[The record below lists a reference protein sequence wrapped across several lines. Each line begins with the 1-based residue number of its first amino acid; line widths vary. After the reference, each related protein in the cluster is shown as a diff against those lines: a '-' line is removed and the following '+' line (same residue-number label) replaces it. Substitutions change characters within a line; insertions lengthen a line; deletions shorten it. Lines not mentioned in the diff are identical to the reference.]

1 MQRMKRWFGLGAAT
15 LLGAML
21 LLGASG
27 AFAVA
32 IPTDVYTLPTG
43 DTPTVNLN
51 ENWIRLQPFHSND
64 PIVDYTA
71 EVVGVG
77 PISGAGTPA
86 NAWIFNI
93 TFEVTW
99 DGSIHG
105 QTPGNGPTSSYK
117 LREEIEYERLL
128 FTIVDS
134 RFERGIPALETF
146 DSTYDLVQS
155 GFVRGGD
162 FAVNGVS
169 VMPEIVRDDPSFTG
183 YEGFVPDHY
192 PDNWIG
198 FYLDAEPGVTHT
210 ITMQWALGE
219 TPVGGNMVYFPN
231 ALFLTTIPEPGTAT
245 LVGVALLILGV
256 ARGRHRTA

>member
-1 MQRMKRWFGLGAAT
+1 MQWMKRCFGLGAAT
-15 LLGAML
+15 LLGAMV

-51 ENWIRLQPFHSND
+51 QDWIRLRPFFSTD
-64 PIVDYTA
+64 PVVDYTA
-71 EVVGVG
+71 EVEGTG
-77 PISGAGTPA
+77 PNCTGTPA
-86 NAWIFNI
+86 NACLYDI
-93 TFEVTW
+93 TFTVTW
-99 DGSIHG
+99 DGTILG
-105 QTPGNGPTSSYK
+105 QDPGETQVG
-117 LREEIEYERLL
+117 EQML

-134 RFERGIPALETF
+134 RFERGATALETF

-155 GFVRGGD
+155 GFVRGGG

-198 FYLDAEPGVTHT
+198 FYLDAEPGMTHE

-219 TPVGGNMVYFPN
+219 TLVPPGNMVYFPN
-231 ALFLTTIPEPGTAT
+231 ALFLQVIPEPGTAT

-256 ARGRHRTA
+256 ARGRHRAA